1 MIASIIDVFMTLF
14 GFINNREDKTMDGN
28 TSRLVSLR
36 SFRMLS
42 MIFRKKK
49 KPDIV
54 STPYHLV
61 FPISTLDSSAHIWI
75 TVINVSPAANTS
87 KGGSS
92 SIFTIVGKYK

>member
-1 MIASIIDVFMTLF
+1 M
-14 GFINNREDKTMDGN
+14 NEN

-49 KPDIV
+49 PDIF

-61 FPISTLDSSAHIWI
+61 VPFSTLDSSAHIWI
-75 TVINVSPAANTS
+75 TVINVSPKANIS
-87 KGGSS
+87 KGGGS
-92 SIFTIVGKYK
+92 SIFTIVGK

>member
-1 MIASIIDVFMTLF
+1 MTLF
-14 GFINNREDKTMDGN
+14 GFINNREDKTMDEN

-49 KPDIV
+49 PDIV
-54 STPYHLV
+54 STPYHSV
-61 FPISTLDSSAHIWI
+61 FPISTLDSSAHVWI
-75 TVINVSPAANTS
+75 TVINVSPAAIIS

-92 SIFTIVGKYK
+92 SIFTIVGK